1 MTASRVCKVFLVLI
15 GLLKTTGAFP
25 QSGLDPGGS
34 RTQRDVACREDMEY
48 LNGNICCLNCEAGT
62 RMVSPCTTPE
72 QKGKCE
78 ECNDGTYTEHSNGLK
93 HCFKCTQCRSDQDI
107 VRGCTQ
113 TQDTECQCKS
123 GRFCAPDQACEV
135 CKKCSRCKKDEEIV
149 RNCTSTTNT
158 ECKKIQTSAGSA
170 SGNTLVIVPL
180 SLFAVLLVIVAV
192 GVYMW
197 RRCRATDSQ
206 RNPSDGQKA
215 GQHYSDNCPTE
226 DGSNGET
233 RRRSC
238 SNLMLPRPLVRAKSS
253 TGTEDERKVLCESL
267 NSSASNSQH
276 SLTGPVSD
284 PTPPPR
290 ASPTLPR
297 RPNRR
302 EDEQFPKLVPLNG
315 VESLMKCFE
324 YFEEMDI
331 TYHKRFF
338 RYLGINDNV
347 VKSKEGLPYQ
357 DRIHELLNVW
367 VEKEGREASLNDLL
381 KTLLD
386 LNQRQTAETIKENAI
401 DSGQYRELMTGEL
414 YSPVIS
420 TAQGHL

>member
-238 SNLMLPRPLVRAKSS
+238 SNLMLPRPL
-253 TGTEDERKVLCESL
+253 
-267 NSSASNSQH
+267 
-276 SLTGPVSD
+276 
-284 PTPPPR
+284 
-290 ASPTLPR
+290 
-297 RPNRR
+297 